1 MLIAPTI
8 WRVTTYTTITAN
20 TRQNSDRIL
29 LPLDIIHWVTSDI
42 NAYKYKLYNTGKSA
56 LPDLYMYMQHLRVSM
71 YISGKVWVAVLL

>member
-29 LPLDIIHWVTSDI
+29 LPLDIIHLVTSDI

-56 LPDLYMYMQHLRVSM
+56 LPDLYMYTQHLQE
-71 YISGKVWVAVLL
+71 WVCIYQEK